1 RSMKPGAIT
10 SPRPAT
16 TSSSGRCGGS
26 PRPTQVM
33 SSPSISTAS
42 APRAPCSTPRSKV
55 LTPRKRPAR
64 ARRRARSRDRQRPHP
79 AARDHL
85 GTGVDLDRNVDRGA
99 EGRSRVT
106 RDRNLERALT
116 GGAVKRAQ
124 DVGGATAGADAD
136 DRIPRT
142 DPCAARRVAT
152 EIAIVLGGGF
162 VDGVGLDEVGG
173 NAEGG
178 RAFGCVEAGDQAACA
193 CAEVM

>member
-1 RSMKPGAIT
+1 M
-10 SPRPAT
+10 
-16 TSSSGRCGGS
+16 
-26 PRPTQVM
+26 
-33 SSPSISTAS
+33 
-42 APRAPCSTPRSKV
+42 
-55 LTPRKRPAR
+55 
-64 ARRRARSRDRQRPHP
+64 
-79 AARDHL
+79 
-85 GTGVDLDRNVDRGA
+85 
-99 EGRSRVT
+99 
-106 RDRNLERALT
+106 ERALS

-193 CAEVM
+193 CAEVMQPPARPQALRDRLDGASHLVDLRPNRAHRRDVLRVHDGDELKRSELVELIGARVRALAQGAVIPVMTSAAASAHTRADPLVAM